1 MDIQTA
7 KMNVMQK
14 IMNVSQASLLEKI
27 SRIIDEEMTVGYT
40 SDGSPLTKK
49 QYDERL
55 LLAEKQIESGDCISQ
70 EDLEEEV
77 SNW

>member
-1 MDIQTA
+1 
-7 KMNVMQK
+7 MNVMQK